1 MTTLYLDNFD
11 LRQIAES
18 GQCFR
23 WQRLDEKGN
32 KYKIIAGSSLVIA
45 QQQPEEDLFTFYCD
59 QDEFDC
65 IWADYFDY
73 INPDYRKI
81 LAEMKEKGGLL
92 KEAAAAGAGI
102 RILRQDPWEMLITF
116 LTAQNI
122 NIPRATTLIERLCS
136 KYGQEKQAGDT
147 KYMTF
152 PSPERLAVAKPEDLR
167 QLGFGYRDKQIIT
180 AAQVVA
186 SGAVDLDK
194 LKRLDHD
201 TAKLV
206 LKNMHGVGD
215 KVAECISLFGLG
227 KLESYP
233 VDTWVQKIE
242 DYFGRGY
249 IQSEF
254 PDHAGVVQ
262 QYLFAYVRR
271 YGLPERGNT

>member
-1 MTTLYLDNFD
+1 MATFYMKNCSLK
-11 LRQIAES
+11 QIAES

-23 WQRLDEKGN
+23 WQQLDEKGN
-32 KYKIIAGSSLVIA
+32 KYRIIAGNSLVVA
-45 QQQPEEDLFTFYCD
+45 VEQPEENLFTFLCD
-59 QDEFDC
+59 IDEFDY
-65 IWADYFDY
+65 IWANYFDEGGA
-73 INPDYRKI
+73 DYSQI
-81 LAEMKEKGGLL
+81 ISNVEEKGGLL
-92 KEAAAAGAGI
+92 KDAAAAGAGI

-122 NIPRATTLIERLCS
+122 NIPRATTLIEKLCC
-136 KYGQEKQAGDT
+136 KYGQEKQAGNT

-152 PSPERLAVAKPEDLR
+152 PSPDRLAVAKPEDLR
-167 QLGFGYRDKQIIT
+167 QLGFGYRDKQIVT
-180 AAQVVA
+180 AARVVA

-206 LKNMHGVGD
+206 LKNIHGVGD

-254 PDHAGVVQ
+254 PDYAGVVQ
-262 QYLFAYVRR
+262 QYLFAYARR
-271 YGLPERGNT
+271 YGLPERGDE